1 METITYLYR
10 AYNKDSELCYVG
22 ITKNF
27 DIRMNA
33 HKTEKPWWQDE
44 VEYVNVRTYKTRAE
58 AELEE
63 SSAIRYEFPK
73 YNELKG
79 KVSPSSLALSET
91 LERLSP
97 AKTRLP
103 LPSSELEYL
112 KTLDEPKIYER
123 AAALQERGWTVSEI
137 LKGVKVS
144 PTPVQLR
151 TAIKLTRNRDESRP
165 VPTPPPTRADRKA
178 AREASAVHLTEVE
191 SLRLVQLS
199 RQAKKYRPGHPP
211 GHPIF
216 EAKEEYNAL
225 IKTLYESG
233 VTVKEMSE
241 AVGVDES
248 NIRRRLR

>member
-1 METITYLYR
+1 
-10 AYNKDSELCYVG
+10 
-22 ITKNF
+22 
-27 DIRMNA
+27 MNA
-33 HKTEKPWWQDE
+33 HKAEKSWWQAE
-44 VEYVNVRTYKTRAE
+44 VEYVNVRIYKTRAE

-63 SSAIRYEFPK
+63 SKAIRYEFPK

-79 KVSPSSLALSET
+79 KTKPSSLATPEAA
-91 LERLSP
+91 ERLSA

-103 LPSSELEYL
+103 LPPIELEYL
-112 KTLDEPKIYER
+112 KTLEEPQIYER
-123 AAALQERGWTVSEI
+123 AAVLQEKGWAVSEI
-137 LKGVKVS
+137 IKGVKVS

-151 TAIKLTRNRDESRP
+151 TAIKLTRKRDESRP
-165 VPTPPPTRADRKA
+165 VPIPPPTRAEKRSAK
-178 AREASAVHLTEVE
+178 EQSAVHLTPAEAA
-191 SLRLVQLS
+191 RLSQLS

-225 IKTLYESG
+225 IKSLYEEG
-233 VTVKEMSE
+233 VTIKEISS